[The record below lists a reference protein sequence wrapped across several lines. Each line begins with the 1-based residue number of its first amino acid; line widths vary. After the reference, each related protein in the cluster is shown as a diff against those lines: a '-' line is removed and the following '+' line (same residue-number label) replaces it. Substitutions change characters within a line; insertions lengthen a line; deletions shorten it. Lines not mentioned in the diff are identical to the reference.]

1 MPKWIRDIGGRL
13 VKCDTPQ
20 RGEFEV
26 ILNIMEAA
34 PEDQHSHQGR
44 QDNLNEFRS
53 MRDRMHPP
61 RMSAPSCIVPPTE
74 QLVIRPYLVPLL
86 PTFHGMESE
95 NPYAHIK
102 EFEDVCNT
110 FQEGGA
116 SIDLMRLKLFP
127 FTLKDKAKIWLN
139 SLRPRSIRSWTDL
152 QAEFLKKFFPT
163 HRTNGLKRQISN
175 FSAKENEKFYEC
187 WERYMEAINACPHH
201 GFDTWLLVSYFYD
214 GMSSSMKQLLET
226 MCGGDFMSKNPEEA
240 MDFLSY
246 VADVSRGWD
255 EPTKGEVG
263 KMKSQLNA
271 YNAKAGMYNLKED
284 DDMKAKLAAM
294 TRRLEELEL
303 KRMHEVQAVAEA
315 PVQVKLCPN
324 CQSFEHLVEEC
335 PAISVEREMYRDQAN
350 VVGQFRP
357 NNNAPYGNTYN
368 SSWRNHP
375 NFSWKARA
383 TQYQQPDPPSQQ
395 SSSIEQIIANLSKVV
410 GDFVGK
416 QEATNARV
424 DQRMDRMESVLNKRM
439 DGMQN
444 DMNQKFDNIQ
454 YSISRLTNLNTLQEK
469 GRFPSQPHQN
479 PKGVHE
485 VESHEGESSQVKDV
499 KALITLR
506 SGLVYYQ
513 RGLTV
518 NKKAFLTEQVSAILQ
533 CKSPLKYK
541 DPGSPTISV
550 MIGGKVVE
558 KALLDLGASANL
570 LPYSVYK
577 QLGLGELKPTAI
589 TYLWQIDPTVKE
601 ANLVPI
607 ILGRPFL
614 ATSNAIINCRNGLM
628 QLTFGN
634 MTLDLNIFYISK
646 KQITPEEEEGPEE
659 LCIIDTLVEEHC
671 NQHMQDKLNE
681 SLVDIKEGFSESP
694 NGLATLQSWRKIEG
708 ILPLFNEEEEAVVE
722 EEIPKLNLKPLPVE
736 LKYTYLEAN
745 NQCPV
750 VISSSLSS
758 QQENV

>member
-1 MPKWIRDIGGRL
+1 MHEPCREKELGTSRWKPTSQPCEDSLVLRNNFASPLGCLRNFAAPFFSCEMIPEASRINLKHLGVTWANTWRHLLVISCELLTGNPRFKDHLEWLRLSERLKPLQVASVINFVDYFLNQGAPAEHESAETPIGHDQMAPLPGNECQVYSDTIIEHFCCWILVVYAQVDTRHGGRL
-13 VKCDTPQ
+13 IKCDTPQ

-26 ILNIMEAA
+26 ILNIMEAT

-61 RMSAPSCIVPPTE
+61 RMRAPSCIVPPTE

-271 YNAKAGMYNLKED
+271 YNAKAGIASE
-284 DDMKAKLAAM
+284 
-294 TRRLEELEL
+294 
-303 KRMHEVQAVAEA
+303 AVS
-315 PVQVKLCPN
+315 QL
-324 CQSFEHLVEEC
+324 SIIEHLVEEC
-335 PAISVEREMYRDQAN
+335 PAISAEREMYRDQAN

-395 SSSIEQIIANLSKVV
+395 SSSIEQAIANLS
-410 GDFVGK
+410 
-416 QEATNARV
+416 
-424 DQRMDRMESVLNKRM
+424 
-439 DGMQN
+439 
-444 DMNQKFDNIQ
+444 
-454 YSISRLTNLNTLQEK
+454 K

-485 VESHEGESSQVKDV
+485 VESQEGESSQVKDV

-506 SGLVYYQ
+506 SG
-513 RGLTV
+513 
-518 NKKAFLTEQVSAILQ
+518 KKIEQ
-533 CKSPLKYK
+533 
-541 DPGSPTISV
+541 PTP
-550 MIGGKVVE
+550 KPHVE
-558 KALLDLGASANL
+558 K
-570 LPYSVYK
+570 
-577 QLGLGELKPTAI
+577 
-589 TYLWQIDPTVKE
+589 
-601 ANLVPI
+601 
-607 ILGRPFL
+607 
-614 ATSNAIINCRNGLM
+614 
-628 QLTFGN
+628 
-634 MTLDLNIFYISK
+634 
-646 KQITPEEEEGPEE
+646 
-659 LCIIDTLVEEHC
+659 
-671 NQHMQDKLNE
+671 
-681 SLVDIKEGFSESP
+681 
-694 NGLATLQSWRKIEG
+694 
-708 ILPLFNEEEEAVVE
+708 E
-722 EEIPKLNLKPLPVE
+722 EEIKKGKE
-736 LKYTYLEAN
+736 MEDKESE
-745 NQCPV
+745 
-750 VISSSLSS
+750 ISEEKRTLI
-758 QQENV
+758 QQ